1 MTILNNNNS
10 KEDQIKILLVGLDN
24 SGKTS
29 IFNCLKGVKNISA
42 FNSLRPTR
50 GAIWNDFEALNTK
63 YLIVDLGGQNAYRAE
78 YFTDFSKYLTG
89 SSKII
94 YVIDVQDTN
103 RYDEAL
109 EYMNRVINLI
119 DNPRDIDFSIFL
131 HKYDSDLQFDESAI
145 NKLIKKI
152 KQVIRPNFIYS
163 LHKTSIYAIF
173 EKSTIP

>member
-1 MTILNNNNS
+1 VTVSNNS
-10 KEDQIKILLVGLDN
+10 DTKENQVKILLVGLDN

-29 IFNCLKGVKNISA
+29 IFNCLKGIKNISA

-50 GAIWNDFEALNTK
+50 GAIWNDFEAMNTS
-63 YLIVDLGGQNAYRAE
+63 YLIVDLGGQNAYRSE
-78 YFTDFSKYLTG
+78 YFTDFSKYLAGT
-89 SSKII
+89 SKII
-94 YVIDVQDTN
+94 YVIDIQDTN

-119 DNPRDIDFSIFL
+119 DNKRDVDFSIFL
-131 HKYDSDLQFDESAI
+131 HKYDSDFTFDNAVI

-152 KQVIRPNFIYS
+152 RQVIRPNFVYS

-173 EKSTIP
+173 EKSTIA

>member
-1 MTILNNNNS
+1 M
-10 KEDQIKILLVGLDN
+10 
-24 SGKTS
+24 
-29 IFNCLKGVKNISA
+29 KGVKNISA

-50 GAIWNDFEALNTK
+50 GAVWNDFEAMNIS
-63 YLIVDLGGQNAYRAE
+63 YLIVDLGGQNAYRSE
-78 YFTDFSKYLTG
+78 YFNDFNKYLAGT
-89 SSKII
+89 SKII
-94 YVIDVQDTN
+94 YVIDVQDKN

-119 DNPRDIDFSIFL
+119 DTQKNIDFSIFL
-131 HKYDSDLQFDESAI
+131 HKYDSDFQFDDEI
-145 NKLIKKI
+145 IKILIKKI

>member
-1 MTILNNNNS
+1 MTVSNNS
-10 KEDQIKILLVGLDN
+10 DTKENQVKILLVGLDN

-29 IFNCLKGVKNISA
+29 IFNCLKGIKNISA

-50 GAIWNDFEALNTK
+50 GAIWNDFEAMNTS
-63 YLIVDLGGQNAYRAE
+63 YLIVDLGGQNAYRSE
-78 YFTDFSKYLTG
+78 YFTDFSKYLAGT
-89 SSKII
+89 SKII
-94 YVIDVQDTN
+94 YVIDIQDTN

-119 DNPRDIDFSIFL
+119 DNKRDVDFSIFL
-131 HKYDSDLQFDESAI
+131 HKYDSDFTFDNAVI

-152 KQVIRPNFIYS
+152 RQVIRPNFVYS

-173 EKSTIP
+173 EKSTIA

>member
-1 MTILNNNNS
+1 MTAS
-10 KEDQIKILLVGLDN
+10 KKSEAKKSQVKILLIGLDN

-29 IFNCLKGVKNISA
+29 IFNCLKGIKNISA

-50 GAIWNDFEALNTK
+50 GAVWNDFKALNTS
-63 YLIVDLGGQNAYRAE
+63 YVIVDLGGQNAYRAE
-78 YFTDFSKYLTG
+78 YFTDFNKYLAGT
-89 SSKII
+89 SKII
-94 YVIDVQDTN
+94 YVIDVQNTK

-119 DNPRDIDFSIFL
+119 DNRRDIDFSIFL
-131 HKYDSDLQFDESAI
+131 HKFDSDFPFDETTV

-152 KQVIRPNFIYS
+152 GQIIRPNFVYS

-173 EKSTIP
+173 EKTTIT